1 MGQAAVALETVAE
14 ELSRRA
20 PGLRVE
26 ITADAASRVLEART
40 PLIPSGVAR
49 VQVAYRPDGYV
60 FMALEP
66 IDGAVGAT
74 AHLRTADAAAIAD
87 AIAEW
92 ATRPLRVQLPNPP
105 PPAELRKR
113 ALNRIKA
120 ALSDAASP
128 PALRGQ
134 TSGANVDT
142 RLVALHFPRDRRGRM
157 STTAKVLIDVL
168 APGPPGRRS
177 RCLFIRF
184 DGNAFESFE
193 SDEYVENQ
201 DNRWQRQRWRWQ
213 PEPARPPAAERWGV
227 TDFRAAFAA
236 SEQLER
242 GEIEDAL
249 AAFGIVAG
257 DQLRKVLA
265 GQPIGPL
272 HTHLASKWGTVA
284 AEQLAVAAPWRL
296 APLATK
302 NWMRVFG
309 LGGSNAQVKPVV
321 ALGLRDRA
329 PALEVVGLGSN
340 RRLAVEDWQRSID
353 FEARRLGVALPPEVG
368 G

>member
-26 ITADAASRVLEART
+26 ITSDGPNRVLQART
-40 PLIPSGVAR
+40 PLVPQGVAR

-66 IDGAVGAT
+66 IDRALGAT

-105 PPAELRKR
+105 SAAELRKR
-113 ALNRIKA
+113 ALNRLKT
-120 ALSDAASP
+120 ALSDAATP
-128 PALRGQ
+128 P
-134 TSGANVDT
+134 D
-142 RLVALHFPRDRRGRM
+142 LVAQGLAPNIDAQLVAFHFPRDRRGRM
-157 STTAKVLIDVL
+157 STTARVLIDVL
-168 APGPPGRRS
+168 VPGPPGRRS
-177 RCLFIRF
+177 RCLFIRLT
-184 DGNAFESFE
+184 GGAFEAFE

-201 DNRWQRQRWRWQ
+201 DYRWHRQRWRWHREAA
-213 PEPARPPAAERWGV
+213 PVPAGERWGV
-227 TDFRAAFAA
+227 TDSRAAFAA

-242 GEIEDAL
+242 GEIESAL
-249 AAFGIVAG
+249 TGYGIQAG

-272 HTHLASKWGTVA
+272 LADLAAKWGTVA
-284 AEQLAVAAPWRL
+284 AEQLALAAPWRM

-302 NWMRVFG
+302 TWMRVFG

-321 ALGLRDRA
+321 ALGLRDGA
-329 PALEVVGLGSN
+329 PILEVMGLGSN
-340 RRLAVEDWQRSID
+340 RRIAVEEWQRSID
-353 FEARRLGVALPPEVG
+353 FEARRLGVPLPPG
-368 G
+368 LQG

>member
-26 ITADAASRVLEART
+26 ITADATSRVLEART

-66 IDGAVGAT
+66 IDRAIGAT
-74 AHLRTADAAAIAD
+74 ANLRTADAAAIAD

-105 PPAELRKR
+105 PAAELRKR

-120 ALSDAASP
+120 ALSDVSAP
-128 PALRGQ
+128 PALHGN
-134 TSGANVDT
+134 TAGASIDT
-142 RLVALHFPRDRRGRM
+142 RLVALHFPRDRRARM
-157 STTAKVLIDVL
+157 STSAKVMIDVL
-168 APGPPGRRS
+168 APGNPGRRS
-177 RCLFIRF
+177 RCLFLRF
-184 DGNAFESFE
+184 DGNAFEAFE
-193 SDEYVENQ
+193 SEEYVENQ
-201 DNRWQRQRWRWQ
+201 DYRWHRQRWRWQ
-213 PEPARPPAAERWGV
+213 PEAALAPAPERWGV
-227 TDFRAAFAA
+227 TDSRAAVAA
-236 SEQLER
+236 GEQLER
-242 GEIEDAL
+242 GEIEDGL
-249 AAFGIVAG
+249 AAFGIQTG

-272 HTHLASKWGTVA
+272 LADLASKWGTVA
-284 AEQLAVAAPWRL
+284 AEQLAAAAPWRL

-302 NWMRVFG
+302 TWMRVFG

-329 PALEVVGLGSN
+329 PALEVMGLGSN

-353 FEARRLGVALPPEVG
+353 FEACRLGVALPPGLG